1 MKEAPRARFR
11 IATYNV
17 HGCVGMDRQRSETRI
32 AAVIAELAVD
42 WNSLPGSRPHQNL
55 CRHLRDVRPL
65 IRPTRPFP
73 TFPTSLPVFAVDHI
87 FLNAAL
93 EPVSLN
99 VHRTPLVRMASDHF
113 PLVAELM
120 VR

>member
-11 IATYNV
+11 VATYNV
-17 HGCVGMDRQRSETRI
+17 HDCVGMDRQRSETRI

-42 WNSLPGSRPHQNL
+42 LNSLPGSRPHQNL

-65 IRPTRPFP
+65 IRLAPLPHLSYFTSRLRGRSHFP
-73 TFPTSLPVFAVDHI
+73 ECRSRAGKSERSLH
-87 FLNAAL
+87 AL
-93 EPVSLN
+93 A
-99 VHRTPLVRMASDHF
+99 RMASDHF